1 MKLAFIYFF
10 FTLFTLSFFSSGVLD
25 SEDSWLYVSVA
36 KNIYYN
42 HEITAA
48 PNEYAQQKNVNM
60 NSILGADGKWRA
72 PHALGYSLAMVP
84 AVALSDIVHRYY
96 GVPPS
101 NHFPLE
107 HDWTLHFFASF
118 TNTFLAAVLSTYVY
132 FYGMLLGLRK
142 KSALIFSLFVT
153 FATAVMPM
161 AKLGFAQMLFTSAL
175 VAVWYHVT
183 RWLKLFEWKHL
194 VFLCFAFG
202 ILMLSYNSS
211 YLLTIPPIALY
222 IYLSLSKKCD
232 WLARHHKRNLLF
244 FVIGGI
250 VCSLLFF
257 SPLILSVLEAFRP
270 KALFEGVWGFLL
282 SPGKSVFLYNP
293 PLILLVIFWHKIPK
307 KYMPETISWI
317 FLAVLYL
324 FVYGSARL
332 REDVYIWHG
341 GMGWGARYIFPLIP
355 FFAMLAY
362 LTAQRLSSFQRT
374 LVWYPCIALSIFIQ
388 LIGSAIPYLVQYRS
402 LPYNIFINKM
412 EILHYDYASFL
423 PRYSPLILMLR
434 EFKTKLRE
442 FPLTIDHGDYNAR
455 LIDGFHPPLKIGTG
469 AFRGIQHLGYL
480 EYQQQK
486 SRPLKSITLSL
497 YNAPDNPNIGTFS
510 AQLQVKLNEQHIEPD
525 IIIPSQKDVTSHLLI
540 PEGLEKHADNLIE
553 FSVQYVGTSSA
564 QQVLYIKSLAFNDT
578 PINIRSLDY
587 PDLSALGE
595 KTSDRPYRVFGK
607 ERKNLWELW
616 NLRARISEET
626 FDLWWIKN
634 LYYWDRPQDL
644 FWVLFYV
651 NVTGICVTGWY
662 VFRRVMYT

>member
-1 MKLAFIYFF
+1 MKFAFFYFF
-10 FTLFTLSFFSSGVLD
+10 FIFFTLAFFSSGVLD

-48 PNEYAQQKNVNM
+48 PNEYAQRKNVNF
-60 NSILGADGKWRA
+60 NATLGADGKWRTSQ
-72 PHALGYSLAMVP
+72 ALGYSIAMVP
-84 AVALSDIVHRYY
+84 AVALSDVVHRYY
-96 GVPPS
+96 GVPS
-101 NHFPLE
+101 TNHFPLE

-118 TNTFLAAVLSTYVY
+118 TNSFLAALLAVYIY
-132 FYGMLLGLRK
+132 FYGILLGLPK
-142 KSALIFSLFVT
+142 KSALILSLFVT
-153 FATAVMPM
+153 FATIVMPM
-161 AKLGFAQMLFTSAL
+161 SKLGFAQMLFTSAL
-175 VAVWYHVT
+175 VATWYHMT
-183 RWLKLFEWKHL
+183 RWLKLSERKDI
-194 VFLCFAFG
+194 VFFCVTFG
-202 ILMLSYNSS
+202 TLILSYNSS
-211 YLLTIPPIALY
+211 YLLTIPPLALY
-222 IYLSLSKKCD
+222 VYLVLLKKYD
-232 WLARHHKRNLLF
+232 WLAQHHKRNLLF
-244 FVIGGI
+244 LVIGGI
-250 VCSLLFF
+250 VCSFLFF
-257 SPLILSVLEAFRP
+257 SPSILSVLEAFRP

-293 PLILLVIFWHKIPK
+293 PLIILLIFWYKIPK

-317 FLAVLYL
+317 FLAFLYL

-341 GMGWGARYIFPLIP
+341 GMGWGARYIFPLVP

-362 LTAQRLSSFQRT
+362 LTTQRLSSLQRK
-374 LVWYPCIALSIFIQ
+374 LVWYPFIALSIFIQ
-388 LIGSAIPYLVQYRS
+388 IIGSTIPYLVQYRS

-442 FPLTIDHGDYNAR
+442 LPLTIDHGDYKAR
-455 LIDGFHPPLKIGTG
+455 LVDGFNPPLKIGNG
-469 AFRGIQHLGYL
+469 AFRGIQRQGYL

-486 SRPLKSITLSL
+486 SRPLKSIALSL
-497 YNAPDNPNIGTFS
+497 YNAPDNPSIGTYS
-510 AQLQVKLNEQHIEPD
+510 ALLQLKLNEHQIEQD
-525 IIIPSQKDVTSHLLI
+525 IIIPSQKDVTSRLQI
-540 PEGLEKHADNLIE
+540 PDGIEKQADNLIE
-553 FSVQYVGTSSA
+553 FSVQYIGTSSA
-564 QQVLYIKSLAFNDT
+564 HQVLYVKSLAFNDA

-595 KTSDRPYRVFGK
+595 KTSNRPYRVFGK
-607 ERKNLWELW
+607 ERKDLWELW

-634 LYYWDRPQDL
+634 LYYWDRPQNLVWAL
-644 FWVLFYV
+644 FCV
-651 NVTGICVTGWY
+651 NVAGIFVTGWY